1 LKYRAVIDTNVLV
14 SAVIKRDS
22 VPGSI
27 VDLAFNNIIIP
38 LLNDKI
44 LTEYEEVL
52 LRPKFRLASEIVK
65 DIIDEF
71 RCYSVFIEE
80 EPLRI
85 NLPDPDDL
93 VFYQI
98 LMSDRKQNEAYLV
111 TGNIKHFPQTP
122 YIVTPREMLNIILND
137 TNEI

>member
-1 LKYRAVIDTNVLV
+1 MKYRAVIDTNVLV